1 MVHKQLHFKLVWH
14 TAQVSCIIAT
24 DTLCKLIHLGIH
36 TELSLEAIQDLQL
49 QSFTVSLCKVKLT
62 VCMCEHALNL
72 DFNPD

>member
-1 MVHKQLHFKLVWH
+1 MLLPCGFLVGVAYCTSIVYH
-14 TAQVSCIIAT
+14 SDGYLVQ
-24 DTLCKLIHLGIH
+24 LIHLGIH